1 MDADF
6 EQHYQA
12 AERAY
17 GLGEYA
23 EAHAIASA
31 LWDQLQSASNDHDP
45 SLVLGWRAVVSLLLG
60 HIQLHGLQ
68 QPEQA
73 AAAYERVLEGDVDAT
88 IAALAEQG
96 LERCRAKDIASG
108 AGTTPITTGAI
119 PDLLKD
125 PFLST
130 DPGQARPAPADV
142 VTAMPWLSSDE
153 EPRPMPTADP
163 SLTPSPVR
171 NPETMVTPAANSEI
185 KVADL
190 EINPTTE
197 ESSEDNA
204 ETITPSPSP
213 DPTLTPEVNSDV
225 ELEIANQEQAL
236 SEEKPSLDAVEPANQ
251 EPAAT
256 KLLENSWLRVQLQP
270 DIKSPTDS
278 VEPMGL
284 INRIKGVF
292 ARSAGR

>member
-23 EAHAIASA
+23 KAQALTSA
-31 LWDQLQSASNDHDP
+31 LWDQLQSASNEHDP
-45 SLVLGWRAVVSLLLG
+45 GLIMGWRAVVSLLLG

-73 AAAYERVLEGDVDAT
+73 AISYERVLQGDVDAT

-96 LERCRAKDIASG
+96 LKRCRAEEITSG
-108 AGTTPITTGAI
+108 AGTTPETNGAI
-119 PDLLKD
+119 PDLLRD

-130 DPGQARPAPADV
+130 EADQARPATADL

-153 EPRPMPTADP
+153 EPRAVPTPTPSGTPAPMP
-163 SLTPSPVR
+163 S
-171 NPETMVTPAANSEI
+171 PETRVTPAADSDI
-185 KVADL
+185 QLTDL

-197 ESSEDNA
+197 ESSEGNV
-204 ETITPSPSP
+204 ETITPSPK
-213 DPTLTPEVNSDV
+213 PTLTPEASSEV
-225 ELEIANQEQAL
+225 EMANQEQAF
-236 SEEKPSLDAVEPANQ
+236 SEEEPPLDIIEPAPR
-251 EPAAT
+251 EPAAPS
-256 KLLENSWLRVQLQP
+256 LLEHSWLRVQLQP
-270 DIKSPTDS
+270 EIKSPTDS
-278 VEPMGL
+278 
-284 INRIKGVF
+284 
-292 ARSAGR
+292 

>member
-1 MDADF
+1 MVDSDF

-17 GLGEYA
+17 GLRDFT
-23 EAHAIASA
+23 EAHALATE
-31 LWDQLQSASNDHDP
+31 LRDQLLQAADQEP
-45 SLVLGWRAVVSLLLG
+45 REVVLGWSAVVSLLLG

-73 AAAYERVLEGDVDAT
+73 AISYELVLKGDVDAT

-96 LERCRAKDIASG
+96 LKRCRSEDITSG
-108 AGTTPITTGAI
+108 AGTTPATNGAI

-130 DPGQARPAPADV
+130 EADQARPATADL

-153 EPRPMPTADP
+153 KPRAMPIADP
-163 SLTPSPVR
+163 SGTPVPSPE
-171 NPETMVTPAANSEI
+171 PTVTPEA
-185 KVADL
+185 
-190 EINPTTE
+190 
-197 ESSEDNA
+197 SSNV
-204 ETITPSPSP
+204 
-213 DPTLTPEVNSDV
+213 EVEV
-225 ELEIANQEQAL
+225 EM
-236 SEEKPSLDAVEPANQ
+236 ANQ
-251 EPAAT
+251 EPARSEEEPPVAVDPT
-256 KLLENSWLRVQLQP
+256 PQEPAAKDLLENSWLRVQLQS
-270 DIKSPTDS
+270 DIKNPTDS

-284 INRIKGVF
+284 IKRIKGVF

>member
-6 EQHYQA
+6 EKHYQA

-23 EAHAIASA
+23 EAQALTSA
-31 LWDQLQSASNDHDP
+31 LWDQLQSASNEHDP

-73 AAAYERVLEGDVDAT
+73 AISYERVLEGDVDAT

-96 LERCRAKDIASG
+96 LERCRTEDITSETD
-108 AGTTPITTGAI
+108 TTPATNGAI

-130 DPGQARPAPADV
+130 NPDQARPAPADV
-142 VTAMPWLSSDE
+142 FTAMPWLSSD
-153 EPRPMPTADP
+153 
-163 SLTPSPVR
+163 
-171 NPETMVTPAANSEI
+171 
-185 KVADL
+185 ADL

-197 ESSEDNA
+197 ESSEDNV
-204 ETITPSPSP
+204 EIITPSPG
-213 DPTLTPEVNSDV
+213 PTVTPEANSIV
-225 ELEIANQEQAL
+225 EIANQEPEL
-236 SEEKPSLDAVEPANQ
+236 TTEEQPLNTIELPPQPQ

-256 KLLENSWLRVQLQP
+256 KLLEHSWLRVQLQHETKRP
-270 DIKSPTDS
+270 ADS
-278 VEPMGL
+278 VELMGL

-292 ARSAGR
+292 VRSAGR